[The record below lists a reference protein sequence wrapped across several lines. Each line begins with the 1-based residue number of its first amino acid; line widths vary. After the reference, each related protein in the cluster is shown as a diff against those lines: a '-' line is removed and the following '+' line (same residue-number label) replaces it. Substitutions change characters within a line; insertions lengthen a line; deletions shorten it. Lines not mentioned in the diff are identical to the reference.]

1 MFLLKAVISGLIIA
15 TASEIARRSPGV
27 GGLILSLPLISLLA
41 FLCLWKDTGDSERI
55 AQLSHSVLWFFLPSL
70 PMFLIFPA
78 LLRAGLSFWIAL
90 PLAVI
95 PTVGFYGCM
104 VWLAPSAGLRL

>member
-1 MFLLKAVISGLIIA
+1 
-15 TASEIARRSPGV
+15 
-27 GGLILSLPLISLLA
+27 
-41 FLCLWKDTGDSERI
+41 
-55 AQLSHSVLWFFLPSL
+55 
-70 PMFLIFPA
+70 MFLIFPA
-78 LLRAGLSFWIAL
+78 LLRAGISFWIAL